1 MNYNNKRH
9 FFLQAKL
16 KGCHERKKKSF
27 REMLG
32 SNLWIVSKTKRVL
45 LAKVS
50 NKIVETLSL
59 IIGALRRIKQS
70 APPPYALHSN
80 LGCLLQVAHTVSQH
94 CLEGIVW
101 GKLLLSL
108 LKSEKCRRA
117 I

>member
-1 MNYNNKRH
+1 M
-9 FFLQAKL
+9 
-16 KGCHERKKKSF
+16 
-27 REMLG
+27 
-32 SNLWIVSKTKRVL
+32 L

-94 CLEGIVW
+94 CLEGIVS

-117 I
+117 LLCIMTQEVKILSNFSCQCSLA